1 MLLEKPQVTLGFI
14 PLSDCAPLVI
24 AQEKGFFGKHG
35 VEVRLSK
42 ETSWANLRDKL
53 SFGMLD
59 GAQMLASMPI
69 AMSAGVGPIK
79 KPVIN
84 ALTLDLNGNAITVSE
99 ALHQR
104 MLEADPDAMS
114 ASPMSAHAL
123 KTVLETDREAGREP
137 LTFAVV
143 FPTSTHN
150 YELRYW
156 MAAAG
161 IDPDVDVRLVV
172 IPPPQMVDAL
182 RSGEIDGYCVGEPWN
197 ELAVREG
204 LGRVLITKYEL
215 WNNSPEKVFGVTEE
229 WAAQNPNTL
238 QALQMALLE
247 ACQWVDQ
254 PQNRLEVA
262 QIIAQPIYVNAPED
276 VVRMSMLGTFQYAR
290 NEFPRSLPD
299 FNVFH
304 RYAANFP
311 WVSHAMWLI
320 TQMLRWG
327 QIDQPVDIRDLA
339 RRVYRTD
346 LYRTAAQALGIDVP
360 ANECKR
366 EGEHDDDWQFGTTRL
381 GADRFFDGRVFDPD
395 NPVGYLNEFEIENL
409 AVSLPGLEQ
418 INPAK
423 QADTQTVAV
432 P

>member
-1 MLLEKPQVTLGFI
+1 MSLEKPKVTLGFI

-24 AQEKGFFGKHG
+24 AKEKGFFDKYGLD
-35 VEVRLSK
+35 VSLSK

-53 SFGMLD
+53 SFGILD
-59 GAQMLASMPI
+59 GAQMLASLPI
-69 AMSAGVGPIK
+69 AMTAGVGPIA

-99 ALHQR
+99 SLYQR
-104 MLEADPDAMS
+104 MAETDPDAMHE
-114 ASPMSAHAL
+114 APMSARAL
-123 KTVLETDREAGREP
+123 KSVLDADREAGREP

-156 MAAAG
+156 MASAG

-172 IPPPQMVDAL
+172 IPPPQMVGAL
-182 RSGEIDGYCVGEPWN
+182 RNGEVDGYCVGEPWN
-197 ELAVREG
+197 EMAVREG

-229 WAAQNPNTL
+229 WAEQNPNTL

-254 PQNRLEVA
+254 PQHRLEVA
-262 QIIAQPIYVNAPED
+262 QIIAQPFYVNAAED
-276 VVRMSMLGTFQYAR
+276 VVRMAMLGTFQYAHS
-290 NEFPRSLPD
+290 EFPRSLPD
-299 FNVFH
+299 FTVFH
-304 RYAANFP
+304 RYAANYP
-311 WVSHAMWLI
+311 WVSHAKWLI

-327 QIDQPVDIRDLA
+327 QIDEALDIDALA
-339 RRVYRTD
+339 RRVCRID
-346 LYRTAAQALGIDVP
+346 LYAKAAQALGIAVP
-360 ANECKR
+360 GEDYKR
-366 EGEHDDDWQFGTTRL
+366 EGEHADEWQSDSICL
-381 GADRFFDGRVFDPD
+381 GADRFFDGGTFDPTD
-395 NPVGYLNEFEIENL
+395 PVAYLVGFDINNL
-409 AVSLPGLEQ
+409 AVSPSELEQ

-423 QADTQTVAV
+423 QSGTQSVAV

>member
-1 MLLEKPQVTLGFI
+1 MSLEKPQVTLGFI
-14 PLSDCAPLVI
+14 PLSDCAPLVV
-24 AQEKGFFGKHG
+24 AQEKGFFAKYGL
-35 VEVRLSK
+35 EVSLSK

-69 AMSAGVGPIK
+69 AMTAGVGPVK

-99 ALHQR
+99 ALYQR
-104 MLEADPDAMS
+104 MLEADAPAMTESPLS
-114 ASPMSAHAL
+114 ARGL
-123 KTVLETDREAGREP
+123 KTLLDADREAGREP

-161 IDPDVDVRLVV
+161 IDPDTDVRLVV
-172 IPPPQMVDAL
+172 IPPPQMVGAL
-182 RSGEIDGYCVGEPWN
+182 RDGEIDGYCVGEPWN

-229 WAAQNPNTL
+229 WAMQNPNTL
-238 QALQMALLE
+238 QALQMALLD
-247 ACQWVDQ
+247 ACRWVDQ

-262 QIIAQPIYVNAPED
+262 QVISQPVYVNAPED
-276 VVRMSMLGTFQYAR
+276 VVRMSMLGTFQYAH

-304 RYAANFP
+304 RYAANYP
-311 WVSHAMWLI
+311 WVSHAKWLI
-320 TQMLRWG
+320 TQMVRWG
-327 QIDQPVDIRDLA
+327 QIDQPVDISALA
-339 RRVYRTD
+339 ERVYRTD
-346 LYRTAAQALGIDVP
+346 LYRQAARALDIAVP
-360 ANECKR
+360 VAECKR
-366 EGEHDDDWQFGTTRL
+366 EGEHGTDWQLGVNEL
-381 GADRFFDGRVFDPD
+381 GADRFFDGRVFDPAD
-395 NPVGYLNEFEIENL
+395 PVSYLKSFDISNL
-409 AVSLPGLEQ
+409 AVSPQELEQ
-418 INPAK
+418 MNPAK
-423 QADTQTVAV
+423 QSDTQYAV
-432 P
+432 KP